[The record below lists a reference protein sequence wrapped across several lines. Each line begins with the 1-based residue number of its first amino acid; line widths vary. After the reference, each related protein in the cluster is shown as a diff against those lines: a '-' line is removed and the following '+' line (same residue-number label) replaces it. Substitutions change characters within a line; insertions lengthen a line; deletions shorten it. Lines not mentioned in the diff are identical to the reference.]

1 MSRIGRLPVV
11 VPANVQVTVEGSSVH
26 IKGPKGEL
34 QRQFSPAISIMFE
47 NGQIAVSRSS
57 EEPQVR
63 ALHGMTRA
71 LIQNMVTGVSEGF
84 TKVLEID
91 GVGYRAEMD
100 GQNLKLFVGY
110 SHPVIVE
117 PPAGISFDVDTKTR
131 QIKVM
136 GYNRELVGQVAADIR
151 KIRPPEP
158 YHGKGIHYL
167 GEKIRR
173 KAGKAGKGKK

>member
-11 VPANVQVTVEGSSVH
+11 VPTGVQVDLDGSLVH
-26 IKGPKGEL
+26 IKGPKGEMK
-34 QRQFSPAISIMFE
+34 REFSQAISIAFD

-57 EEPQVR
+57 EEANVR

-71 LIQNMVTGVSEGF
+71 LIQNMVTGVSQGF
-84 TKVLEID
+84 TKVLEIE

-100 GQNLKLFVGY
+100 GKNLKLFVGY

-117 PPAGISFDVDTKTR
+117 PDNGISFEVDIKTR
-131 QIKVM
+131 QIKVS
-136 GYNRELVGQVAADIR
+136 GYDREVVGQVSADIR

-173 KAGKAGKGKK
+173 KAGKAGKAKK

>member
-1 MSRIGRLPVV
+1 M
-11 VPANVQVTVEGSSVH
+11 
-26 IKGPKGEL
+26 
-34 QRQFSPAISIMFE
+34 
-47 NGQIAVSRSS
+47 
-57 EEPQVR
+57 
-63 ALHGMTRA
+63 
-71 LIQNMVTGVSEGF
+71 
-84 TKVLEID
+84 
-91 GVGYRAEMD
+91 
-100 GQNLKLFVGY
+100 GY